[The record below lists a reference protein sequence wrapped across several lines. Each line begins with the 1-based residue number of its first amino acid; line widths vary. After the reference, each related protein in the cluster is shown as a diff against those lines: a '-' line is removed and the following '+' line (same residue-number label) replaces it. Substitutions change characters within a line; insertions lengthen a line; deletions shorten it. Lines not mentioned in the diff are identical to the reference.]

1 MNPLKPL
8 FFEQTLRHWHFE
20 ALVQESKLSRE
31 RVHFYLKK
39 LLSQK
44 FITRVKPKGKM
55 PYYVA
60 RKESPTFRMEKRF
73 FGLSILQNSGLFDH
87 IYGNPDIKTAILFG
101 SFARG
106 DWGKSSDVDLFIYGD
121 DADFRKDEFES
132 KTKRQIQVFSYQ
144 DSKVIKRDL
153 GPKLL
158 PNIMKGFNIKGNLEP
173 FRVNINAQ
181 S

>member
-8 FFEQTLRHWHFE
+8 FYEQTLRHWHFE

-31 RVHFYLKK
+31 RVYFYLKG
-39 LLSQK
+39 LLQQK
-44 FITRVKPKGKM
+44 FITRVKPRGKM

-60 RKESPTFRMEKRF
+60 NRESPSFRMEKRF

-87 IYGNPDIKTAILFG
+87 IYGDPKIKTAILFG

-121 DADFRKDEFES
+121 DADFEKGKLEMVLRREL
-132 KTKRQIQVFSYQ
+132 QVFSFNEPR
-144 DSKVIKRDL
+144 KIKEEL
-153 GPKLL
+153 NPALI
-158 PNIMKGFNIKGNLEP
+158 PNITKGFNIKGNLEP
-173 FRVNINAQ
+173 FGVIVHA
-181 S
+181 

>member
-31 RVHFYLKK
+31 RVHFYLKE
-39 LLSQK
+39 LLKKK
-44 FITRVKPKGKM
+44 FITRIKPRSKM

-60 RKESPTFRMEKRF
+60 NKEQPTFRMEKRF
-73 FGLSILQNSGLFDH
+73 FGLAVLQKSGLFDH
-87 IYGNPDIKTAILFG
+87 IYADPKIKTALLFG

-121 DADFRKDEFES
+121 DSDFEKGMLEIKLGRE
-132 KTKRQIQVFSYQ
+132 IQLFSFN
-144 DSKVIKRDL
+144 KPEAIKKEL
-153 GPKLL
+153 EPSLI
-158 PNIMKGFNIKGNLEP
+158 PNIIKGLNIKGTLEP
-173 FRVNINAQ
+173 FEVSIHA
-181 S
+181 

>member
-87 IYGNPDIKTAILFG
+87 IYGNPNIKTAILFG

-121 DADFRKDEFES
+121 DADFEKGMLEHKLGREIQIFSFSKPEAIKNELES
-132 KTKRQIQVFSYQ
+132 SLI
-144 DSKVIKRDL
+144 
-153 GPKLL
+153 
-158 PNIMKGFNIKGNLEP
+158 PNIIKGLNIKGTLEP
-173 FRVNINAQ
+173 FEVSIHA
-181 S
+181 